1 MAYIGAKPN
10 TVFRVAPV
18 KDTFTGDGSTTTFDL
33 ANLVPAGGEN
43 ALQVFIDN
51 VRQEPG
57 SGKAYTLGNDGS
69 GDLKRITFSAAPA
82 NSSAIYVLTNF
93 DNEAF
98 INTDING
105 QELFLDADGDTSFTA
120 DTDDQIDIKIAGA
133 DDFSFTANTF
143 TAKTG
148 SSIVVPEGG
157 LTLGSTAVTSTAAEL
172 NALDGIGSTVSELN
186 LLDGSAKSTSSI
198 TIADTDAFIVIDG
211 NTTKQIPASDI
222 KTYNTGFSVSSI
234 TGATEMAEVPAGTD
248 EFNISDGGALKRID
262 FAHMNNT
269 PVFLVRRGSDQSI
282 NSGSDTKIQFD
293 SEEID
298 TDSAYDNSSNYR
310 FTVPSGKGGMYHFI
324 AGSRVPYLDDRE
336 KAIIRFYIN
345 GSETARGQQIQF
357 YSNPDNNENV
367 RFTTQTTVV
376 LTETDYVEVYFEHNE
391 GSAQNIDGG
400 TSFSNSNTFFAGYR
414 ISGAVPGST

>member
-1 MAYIGAKPN
+1 MAYIGSEPN
-10 TVFRVAPV
+10 TIFRVAPV

-120 DTDDQIDIKIAGA
+120 DTDDQIDVKIAGA

-248 EFNISDGGALKRID
+248 EFNISDGGTLKRID

-269 PVFLVRRGSDQSI
+269 PAFIARLNSDQSI
-282 NSGSDTKIQFD
+282 SSGSATKITFD
-293 SEEID
+293 AEEVD
-298 TDSAYDNSSNYR
+298 TDSAFASNK
-310 FTVPSGKGGMYHFI
+310 FTVPSGKGGVYHTI
-324 AGSRVPYLDDRE
+324 AGTRFPYLDDRE
-336 KAIIRFYIN
+336 KCILRFYIN
-345 GSETARGQQIQF
+345 GSEANRGQQIQF
-357 YSNPDNNENV
+357 YSNPDNTENA
-367 RFTTQTTVV
+367 RFTTSATFL
-376 LTETDYVEVYFEHNE
+376 LTENDYVEVYFEHNE
-391 GSAQNIDGG
+391 GSAQSIDGG
-400 TSFSNSNTFFAGYR
+400 STQVNSFTFFAGYR
-414 ISGAVPGST
+414 VSGAVPGST

>member
-1 MAYIGAKPN
+1 MAYIGSEPN

-105 QELFLDADGDTSFTA
+105 QELFLDADGDTSITS

-133 DDFSFTANTF
+133 DDFQFTANTF
-143 TAKTG
+143 TAQTG

-186 LLDGSAKSTSSI
+186 ILDGSAKSTSSI

-269 PVFLVRRGSDQSI
+269 PAFLIRLNSDQSI
-282 NSGSDTKIQFD
+282 GSGSATKITFD
-293 SEEID
+293 VEEVD
-298 TDSAYDNSSNYR
+298 TDSAYDPSTNNR
-310 FTVPSGKGGMYHFI
+310 FTVPSGKGGMYHMI

-345 GSETARGQQIQF
+345 GSEASRGQQIQF
-357 YSNPDNNENV
+357 YSNPDNTENA
-367 RFTTQTTVV
+367 RFTTSATFL
-376 LTETDYVEVYFEHNE
+376 LTENDYVEVYFEHNE
-391 GSAQNIDGG
+391 GSTQVIGG
-400 TSFSNSNTFFAGYR
+400 GSTQVNSFTFFAGYR